1 MNKNTIIIGLI
12 VAVVVLGLLFYIQ
25 NQKLA
30 EETKRRKEAEQANVR
45 LILDSIRRQKGFTEA
60 VKHELDLLAKQF
72 EAVEPDVTYKIAK
85 AIELIDIGQNENA
98 IEDLAVVMEN
108 LLLQYYEHDT
118 GFKGWLKKLNRKMDL
133 HHLLTYSKEDKK
145 ITDVELQF
153 FLGVK
158 TIRNKEDHVLKQ
170 QLDDSLCA
178 VGLVTGIR
186 AIVKIA
192 SFWSEKKQGFFQ
204 TNNIQIA

>member
-1 MNKNTIIIGLI
+1 ML
-12 VAVVVLGLLFYIQ
+12 ALWFYWQ
-25 NQKLA
+25 NRKLA
-30 EETKRRKEAEQANVR
+30 EETQRRKEAEQANVR
-45 LILDSIRRQKGFTEA
+45 LILDSIRSQKGFTEA

-72 EAVEPDVTYKIAK
+72 KTVEPSVTYKIAK

-108 LLLQYYEHDT
+108 LLLQYYEHDK
-118 GFKGWLKKLNRKMDL
+118 GFKGWLKKINRKMDL

-178 VGLVTGIR
+178 VGLITGIR
-186 AIVKIA
+186 AIIKIA
-192 SFWSEKKQGFFQ
+192 SFWKEKKREVFL
-204 TNNIQIA
+204 TNNIQIV

>member
-1 MNKNTIIIGLI
+1 MNKNIIIISLI
-12 VAVVVLGLLFYIQ
+12 VALVLFGLLNYIL
-25 NQKLA
+25 NRKLA
-30 EETKRRKEAEQANVR
+30 EESKRRRAVEQANVR
-45 LILDSIRRQKGFTEA
+45 LMLDSIRRQKGFTEV

-72 EAVEPDVTYKIAK
+72 EAVEPDVTYKISK
-85 AIELIDIGQNENA
+85 AIELLTIGQNENA

-133 HHLLTYSKEDKK
+133 HHLLIYSKEDKK

-158 TIRNKEDHVLKQ
+158 TIRNKEDHILKQ
-170 QLDDSLCA
+170 QLDDSLCI
-178 VGLVTGIR
+178 VGLITGIR
-186 AIVKIA
+186 AIGKIA
-192 SFWSEKKQGFFQ
+192 SFWSEKRHGSFHG
-204 TNNIQIA
+204 IQIT